1 MKTGV
6 QVLEEDQSAT
16 IADYREQNNAV
27 LESADR
33 LSDIVDELLV
43 LAVAGESARRV
54 EEPILLDPLFDALCS
69 ELASRMDERNMS
81 CHINCGELSVTAN
94 PAFLYRTLFNLM
106 DNACKYAGAG
116 KKSLD

>member
-1 MKTGV
+1 MKTPLATLKTGV

-43 LAVAGESARRV
+43 LAAAGESARRV
-54 EEPILLDPLFDALCS
+54 EEPILLDPP
-69 ELASRMDERNMS
+69 
-81 CHINCGELSVTAN
+81 V
-94 PAFLYRTLFNLM
+94 
-106 DNACKYAGAG
+106 
-116 KKSLD
+116 